1 MAPTIRPKRHHLH
14 PGVPMIEQLATLFFE
29 RGDIGHVA
37 LFLWAASTSGL
48 ALAQLRQLSRTTRSF
63 ESFVM
68 AIARLNAFLVT
79 ENPPATPPKRT

>member
-1 MAPTIRPKRHHLH
+1 MVEHL
-14 PGVPMIEQLATLFFE
+14 ARLFFE
-29 RGDIGHVA
+29 HGDIGHVA

-68 AIARLNAFLVT
+68 AIARLNALLVSDET
-79 ENPPATPPKRT
+79 QADKPKGT